1 MSWRAEKK
9 IMLGQLLTRKTTNH
23 KISGADIKERRGS
36 IQEQQAE
43 SKRTLVLAALLTAVE
58 RV

>member
-1 MSWRAEKK
+1 
-9 IMLGQLLTRKTTNH
+9 MLGQLLTRKTTNH